1 MPTYAFTT
9 MKRLSPEQ
17 RGKLVESVTTIH
29 QVEAKAPRYFVQVV
43 FYTVEPGS
51 MFIGGEVALDD
62 HVWVRADIRAGR
74 TREQKA
80 AILHRIMRE
89 TGEILGTS
97 PESVWV
103 YVSDIPAERVA
114 READRGVLS
123 DASGLFHLIC
133 QSWAELS
140 ICSKQGLVFHRRGQ
154 HAVQYRPELLLID
167 RLLQESQGL
176 CCLGGR
182 ARRRIA

>member
-9 MKRLSPEQ
+9 MKHLSPEQ

-29 QVEAKAPRYFVQVV
+29 QVEATAPRYFVQVV

-51 MFIGGEVALDD
+51 MFIGGEAAPDD

-89 TGEILGTS
+89 TGEILGVST
-97 PESVWV
+97 ESVWV
-103 YVSDIPAERVA
+103 YISDIPAEGVA
-114 READRGVLS
+114 EFGNVLPQPGGEEAWLASLPSALREKLIA
-123 DASGLFHLIC
+123 AS
-133 QSWAELS
+133 
-140 ICSKQGLVFHRRGQ
+140 
-154 HAVQYRPELLLID
+154 
-167 RLLQESQGL
+167 
-176 CCLGGR
+176 
-182 ARRRIA
+182 

>member
-9 MKRLSPEQ
+9 MKHLSPEQ

-29 QVEAKAPRYFVQVV
+29 QVEATAPRYFVQVV

-51 MFIGGEVALDD
+51 MFIGGEAASDD

-89 TGEILGTS
+89 TGEILGVST
-97 PESVWV
+97 ESVWV
-103 YVSDIPAERVA
+103 YVSDVPAEGVA
-114 READRGVLS
+114 EFGNVLPQPGGEEAWLASLPSVLREKLIA
-123 DASGLFHLIC
+123 AS
-133 QSWAELS
+133 
-140 ICSKQGLVFHRRGQ
+140 
-154 HAVQYRPELLLID
+154 
-167 RLLQESQGL
+167 
-176 CCLGGR
+176 
-182 ARRRIA
+182 